1 MDQHTNDFENKTTL
15 SAIAFSVIFMAIV
28 IVIVITIV
36 IIIVIVIV
44 IVILTVNHKIIQQLF
59 RRPNAEWAIDSEPIR
74 ARGIIKE

>member
-44 IVILTVNHKIIQQLF
+44 ILTVNHKIIQQLF

-74 ARGIIKE
+74 GRGIIKE

>member
-15 SAIAFSVIFMAIV
+15 SAIAFIVIFMAII

-36 IIIVIVIV
+36 IIIV

-74 ARGIIKE
+74 GRGIIKE

>member
-15 SAIAFSVIFMAIV
+15 SAIAFIVIFMAIV

-36 IIIVIVIV
+36 IIIVIV

>member
-44 IVILTVNHKIIQQLF
+44 ILTVNHKIIQQLF

>member
-15 SAIAFSVIFMAIV
+15 SAIAFIVIFMAIV

-36 IIIVIVIV
+36 IIIV

>member
-15 SAIAFSVIFMAIV
+15 SAIAFIVIFMAIV

-36 IIIVIVIV
+36 IIIV

-59 RRPNAEWAIDSEPIR
+59 RRPNAEWTIDSEPIR